1 MDSTNPTQSSADPN
15 ALSYEEALARLEAI
29 VQHLERGDL
38 SLESSMQQFEDG
50 IALSRV
56 CARKLAVAEAKI
68 QKLVDGENGDLRV
81 EPLDA
86 PTSGSQEQISP
97 R

>member
-1 MDSTNPTQSSADPN
+1 MDSQNQLQSFSELEQ
-15 ALSYEEALARLEAI
+15 LSYEEALVRLEEI
-29 VQHLERGDL
+29 VAHLERGDL
-38 SLESSMQQFEDG
+38 SLELSMQRFEDG

-68 QKLVDGENGDLRV
+68 QKLVDGDNGDMFV
-81 EPLDA
+81 EPVTPAATQGL
-86 PTSGSQEQISP
+86 EQAT